1 MSVVFRELID
11 RFLEGI
17 PDPFEKYTREGAI
30 RGMVDNG
37 VLYSYRI
44 PLVITAPQGYIIN
57 VCRYAMMSSRDLKE
71 AIKAL
76 RSIQKLKFYVDLEL
90 LFEAMFGW
98 RISSYLRRYN
108 LGALIQ
114 AVRHRIDFIDSE
126 IDRKGDII
134 QGNYYLIKT
143 TIPYDREKEYE
154 MKEERYLYAYF
165 PLKQDRRSINQM
177 FICELPYAAYTLNQA
192 RETLK
197 PDEIKKLKEGEYQ
210 RQGDL
215 FFYPISKNQFDAMSF
230 NSLFRNRRLK
240 KHFWPIWPTAE
251 IRRRMYG
258 SHAFKHAFIFLD
270 TGSLSF
276 EAAKEVSAAV
286 KIFVKGTVYHRQH
299 GRMRLGNGNEW
310 HVAVKNTALRS
321 WGATSYD

>member
-17 PDPFEKYTREGAI
+17 SDPFEKYTREGAI

-57 VCRYAMMSSRDLKE
+57 VRRYNMTSSCDLQE
-71 AIKAL
+71 AIEAL

-90 LFEAMFGW
+90 LFEAMLSW
-98 RISSYLRRYN
+98 RISSDLMRHNRDT
-108 LGALIQ
+108 LIQ

-143 TIPYDREKEYE
+143 TIPYDREEKENE
-154 MKEERYLYAYF
+154 TREERYLYAYF

-177 FICELPYAAYTLNQA
+177 FVCELPYAAYTLNQA
-192 RETLK
+192 REILK
-197 PDEIKKLKEGEYQ
+197 PNEIKKLKKGDYQ

-230 NSLFRNRRLK
+230 DSLCRNRRLK
-240 KHFWPIWPTAE
+240 KCFWPIAE
-251 IRRRMYG
+251 VRHWMYG
-258 SHAFKHAFIFLD
+258 GHTLEHAFIFLD
-270 TGSLSF
+270 TEPFML
-276 EAAKEVSAAV
+276 EAIKKVSATL

-299 GRMRLGNGNEW
+299 GRMRLGNGKEW
-310 HVAVKNTALRS
+310 HVVVKNTALRS